1 MWPHKKKSSNLRTLR
16 NPKSGST
23 EGERISGGSGNYD
36 PQSLEG
42 EKTLHGYGLESEVGR
57 VWLGPLAEWEFSP
70 KKVHESY
77 KSGLFD
83 CMYRIHIYIYIE

>member
-57 VWLGPLAEWEFSP
+57 VWLGPWRNGNFHR
-70 KKVHESY
+70 KRYMNHTKVVYLIVCIEY
-77 KSGLFD
+77 
-83 CMYRIHIYIYIE
+83 IYIYIE